1 MSSLITPLILTFV
14 FAILSQWILIGV
26 TRSLEQ
32 EENIDVAYILLFIG
46 YVIIFL
52 IYKEKIEPHFYEIS
66 LTFIIVSFIVNWL
79 YSNYLYMNN
88 ETPVEDQGRSIAEL
102 FLLLIESIK
111 LVTPKNVKIIKQ
123 NVKKEVKHSMN
134 KQRIVL
140 YSLAFICSILA
151 QYEII
156 KPLDSSFATFI
167 IFDVIFT
174 LFTEQYYFN
183 S

>member
-1 MSSLITPLILTFV
+1 MSSLITSLIIAFA
-14 FAILSQWILIGV
+14 FAILSQWLLIAV
-26 TRSLEQ
+26 IRSLEQ
-32 EENIDVAYILLFIG
+32 EKNIDVGYICLFIG
-46 YVIIFL
+46 YIAIFL
-52 IYKEKIEPHFYEIS
+52 TNKEKIESHFYEIS
-66 LTFIIVSFIVNWL
+66 LTFIIVSLITNWL
-79 YSNYLYMNN
+79 YSNFLYMNN
-88 ETPVEDQGRSIAEL
+88 QTPAEENGKSIVEL

-111 LVTPKNVKIIKQ
+111 LVTPKNVKNIKQ
-123 NVKKEVKHSMN
+123 NVKKKVKHSMN

-151 QYEII
+151 QFGII
-156 KPLDSSFATFI
+156 KPLDSSFTTFI